1 MKKIKFINI
10 VLVMCLLISCM
21 AHSGI
26 YAAVPETPDSTMAI
40 LPPLTHKY
48 VTLSK
53 SSATLSL
60 GEGILLTATL
70 SSSAS
75 TNEISWYSSN
85 TSVATVTNGFVSAIS
100 PGTATIT
107 VSYDGPVSQSG
118 TTTDTCVVT
127 VTGNQLFENGTYF
140 FENAATGNF
149 ANTNNYS
156 SVNTQALSGEMSEK
170 WFLEFKSNGAYYT
183 IRSEQTGGYLIAT
196 STGNAVTQTSST
208 SSVGNRFRFMK
219 IGTEKYAIV
228 PVNVGGSTPTV
239 VSLPSSGSS
248 LISAA
253 YTSNTDYRDEW
264 EIHRML
270 PLSGSELDFGMYEW
284 TLDGCEKIE
293 FLNCYAYAINNQ
305 TNRSGNV
312 FFWNDPGCYSNTDIS
327 GFEIDP
333 LNNGIIEGALFNDY
347 NAYNNN
353 NNTNY
358 IVRIVDQY
366 EQCPQGTYKIAL
378 VITAYGES
386 NKFDY
391 HWYRQ
396 DSDGLWS
403 HKRGSNDPTREDA
416 LGKLIIDPQYAN
428 RHYGNYN
435 YTAFVNYYAVTPWNN
450 YYLAGDEYLS
460 IDEPVMETNLFS
472 VTPMLFSQVK
482 VGMTIDEVYDIL
494 GSLGDPI
501 GSGRL
506 ICEYCCS
513 DGSRVCI
520 GYLYNV
526 EKGTL
531 TVYDI
536 SNGGLVQ

>member
-48 VTLSK
+48 VTLSQ

-219 IGTEKYAIV
+219 IGAEKYAIV
-228 PVNVGGSTPTV
+228 PVNGEGSTPRV
-239 VSLPSSGSS
+239 VSLPSSGSN

-264 EIHRML
+264 KIHRML
-270 PLSGSELDFGMYEW
+270 PLSGSELSYDMPEW
-284 TLDGCEKIE
+284 TNNPLRN
-293 FLNCYAYAINNQ
+293 FLNCYSYAINNQ
-305 TNRSGNV
+305 TETDGGIY
-312 FFWNDPGCYSNTDIS
+312 WKQDPGDYADYDIT
-327 GFEIDP
+327 GYAINP
-333 LNNGIIEGALFNDY
+333 LENNILINALFADY
-347 NAYNNN
+347 SAHNTN
-353 NNTNY
+353 NNTSF
-358 IVRIVDQY
+358 ICESKGRY
-366 EQCPQGTYKIAL
+366 EACSQGTYKIAL
-378 VITAYGES
+378 VVNPLEDGEDAS
-386 NKFDY
+386 VTGACDY

-403 HKRGSNDPTREDA
+403 HKQGSSNSISRVDES
-416 LGKLIIDPQYAN
+416 GKLIIDPQTAD
-428 RHYGNYN
+428 RGE
-435 YTAFVNYYAVTPWNN
+435 YTVFVGYFMVTPWNH
-450 YYLAGDEYLS
+450 YYNGSNDEYLS
-460 IDEPVMETNLFS
+460 LGEDYFVQGASTGLSLIN
-472 VTPMLFSQVK
+472 QVEI
-482 VGMTIDEVYDIL
+482 GMTVERVLSIL
-494 GSLGDPI
+494 GSVGTVIGNEYPI
-501 GSGRL
+501 S
-506 ICEYCCS
+506 IYECA
-513 DGSRVCI
+513 DGSVATI
-520 GYLYNV
+520 SYNYNV
-526 EKGTL
+526 EQRTF
-531 TVYDI
+531 VVSEI
-536 SNGGLVQ
+536 SDRSIV

>member
-140 FENAATGNF
+140 FENEATGNF

-228 PVNVGGSTPTV
+228 PVNGEGSTPTV
-239 VSLPSSGSS
+239 VSLPSSGSN

-264 EIHRML
+264 KIHRML
-270 PLSGSELDFGMYEW
+270 PLSGSEISYNTTGNWSNPPAKVL
-284 TLDGCEKIE
+284 T
-293 FLNCYAYAINNQ
+293 NCYSYALNTHHCSLTTDQATGLHYAGAI
-305 TNRSGNV
+305 
-312 FFWNDPGCYSNTDIS
+312 DPGYVSKESIA
-327 GFEIDP
+327 GFSQSP
-333 LNNGIIEGALFNDY
+333 FIIVDAVMEDFIVKSSELGRTLS
-347 NAYNNN
+347 
-353 NNTNY
+353 
-358 IVRIVDQY
+358 VRIIGAY
-366 EQCPQGTYKIAL
+366 EECGQGSYKIAL
-378 VITAYGES
+378 FVDPISDS
-386 NKFDY
+386 NDAIYDY
-391 HWYRQ
+391 HWLRQ
-396 DSDGLWS
+396 DADGLWS
-403 HKRGSNDPTREDA
+403 HKRGEGDVTRVDDA
-416 LGKLIIDPQYAN
+416 GKLIIDPREADLQYG
-428 RHYGNYN
+428 YYVDSKGNTGYLD
-435 YTAFVNYYAVTPWNN
+435 YEFVCFLSITPWNDLVFDNTDSFNVNGNN
-450 YYLAGDEYLS
+450 YELS
-460 IDEPVMETNLFS
+460 IISYDTNENLIS
-472 VTPMLFSQVK
+472 YTGYEHDSIIIVAEE
-482 VGMTIDEVYDIL
+482 GYNYD
-494 GSLGDPI
+494 
-501 GSGRL
+501 
-506 ICEYCCS
+506 
-513 DGSRVCI
+513 
-520 GYLYNV
+520 
-526 EKGTL
+526 
-531 TVYDI
+531 
-536 SNGGLVQ
+536 GGNSK